1 MVDVIYSSDNVT
13 VLGGPETLEVDLDI
27 GATGTRG
34 GLFFSGS
41 KEVVDLDITSDF
53 PTTPLIFDFYIMSDS
68 ASSNYLK
75 VYQYVLENE
84 SLNWVESFSLASQYY
99 YVNKIA
105 SFETGLATLNINL
118 SEIGMDKLPFTSTE
132 NSFAYFNVQAT
143 VSNIN
148 SEAAPDGALAH
159 NPCAVSVQVGNA
171 YEDTSGN
178 EDPSDFPFILPIN
191 LSGAELGGSG
201 WVALDAKDVIVYLTI
216 SLANPNEIIAN
227 LAGGGS

>member
-53 PTTPLIFDFYIMSDS
+53 PTTPLIFDFYIMSDP
-68 ASSNYLK
+68 ASTNYLK

-105 SFETGLATLNINL
+105 SFETGLSTLNINL

-148 SEAAPDGALAH
+148 SEAAPEGILAH
-159 NPCAVSVQVGNA
+159 NACAVSMQVGNA

-178 EDPSDFPFILPIN
+178 EDPSDFPFILPIS
-191 LSGAELGGSG
+191 LVGYEFDGTT
-201 WVALDAKDVIVYLTI
+201 WDAIDSKDVIVYLTI